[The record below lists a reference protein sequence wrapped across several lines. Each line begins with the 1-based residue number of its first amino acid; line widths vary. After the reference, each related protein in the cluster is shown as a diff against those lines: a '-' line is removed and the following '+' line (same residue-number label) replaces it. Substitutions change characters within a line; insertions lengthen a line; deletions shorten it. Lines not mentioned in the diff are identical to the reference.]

1 MHRTLGLNEVAQYLH
16 LQPSEV
22 ERLVKEQAIPF
33 ERHGARVV
41 FRKLEIDSWASPRIL
56 GLEGRRLSEYHQ
68 KTSDQVREVVPSAAI
83 LPEMIRADFIE
94 PALQAKT
101 KASVLREMVKL
112 GERIGRVWDPKALLE
127 GLQQREELC
136 STGLPGGLALLHTRT
151 PEAYLLE
158 SSFIAV
164 GRSVQQV
171 PFGAPDGR
179 ATDLFFLIACTDDRL
194 HLHLLARLCLIAQK
208 TDVLEQLR
216 EAPDAEAMYESLIAS
231 EQTVLTSV
239 G

>member
-1 MHRTLGLNEVAQYLH
+1 MHRTFGLNEVAHYLH
-16 LQPSEV
+16 LQLSEV

-33 ERHGARVV
+33 ERHGSRVV

-68 KTSDQVREVVPSAAI
+68 KSSDQVRELVPSAAI
-83 LPEMIRADFIE
+83 LPEMIRVDFID

-101 KASVLREMVKL
+101 KASVLREMVKV
-112 GERIGRVWDPKALLE
+112 GERTGRLWDSKALLA
-127 GLQQREELC
+127 GLQQREDLC

-151 PEAYLLE
+151 AEAYLLE
-158 SSFIAV
+158 SSFIAL
-164 GRSVQQV
+164 GRAVQEV
-171 PFGAPDGR
+171 PFGAPDGH

-194 HLHLLARLCLIAQK
+194 HLHLLARLCLLAQK

-216 EAPDAEAMYESLIAS
+216 GGADAEAMYDALIAA
-231 EQTVLTSV
+231 EQAVITSLS
-239 G
+239 